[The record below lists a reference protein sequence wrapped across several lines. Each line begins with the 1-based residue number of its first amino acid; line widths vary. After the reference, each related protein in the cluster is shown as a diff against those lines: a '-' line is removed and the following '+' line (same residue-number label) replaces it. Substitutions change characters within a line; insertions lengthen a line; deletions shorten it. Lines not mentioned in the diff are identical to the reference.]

1 MEIAGAEL
9 PADIRPEL
17 GVDETLNVDG
27 SAGDATRLLV
37 SAQRIGAAGT
47 AAMPIEVELRGSEI
61 SEVHRLDELGGT
73 AVFDLSA
80 PDWTLIVR
88 RPPDPAAAAEQAA
101 PDPTPPEPEG
111 PPRRR
116 RRGGGGD
123 SPLDKL

>member
-1 MEIAGAEL
+1 M
-9 PADIRPEL
+9 RPEL
-17 GVDETLNVDG
+17 RADETLNVDG
-27 SAGDATRLLV
+27 SAGEAARLLV

-47 AAMPIEVELRGSEI
+47 AAMPVEVELRGTEI

-88 RPPDPAAAAEQAA
+88 RPPDPVAAEG
-101 PDPTPPEPEG
+101 PDAPEPQPEPDG